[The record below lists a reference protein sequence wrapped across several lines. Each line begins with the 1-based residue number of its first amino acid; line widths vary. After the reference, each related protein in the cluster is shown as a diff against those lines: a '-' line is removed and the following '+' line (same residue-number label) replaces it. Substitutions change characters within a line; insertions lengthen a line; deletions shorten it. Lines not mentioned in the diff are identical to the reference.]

1 VPIPASQPRNDFYTK
16 TVPLLRWAMVLLAL
30 AMELGAGLAL
40 REARRSSPGGSED
53 WNALRNALM
62 ETRARMARL
71 VAEIS
76 GLENEADVF
85 AATFWRD
92 FYRALLTNAARN
104 AIAKLLIVV
113 LAVMLVP
120 CARAESDG
128 HLDLV
133 IAVDLTRSV
142 SVTGPDGKSDF
153 QKNLDGVS
161 RVLAQ
166 VPAGAHITV
175 IGITGRTFTQPHI
188 LLSASVSPDPGYFGE
203 RIAAAR
209 DALIRGWSVRSA
221 TLRPDSRSTDILGAF
236 LLASQ
241 IFAQSPA
248 GNRKLLLIF
257 SDLRNTAFGLNL
269 ERPLSLLHAQS
280 LLDARHISVADLQG
294 ITVDALGVDGAGEST
309 TYWQRLQAF
318 WAEYLRQSGAR
329 VGSFSVLRGLPAQ

>member
-1 VPIPASQPRNDFYTK
+1 
-16 TVPLLRWAMVLLAL
+16 
-30 AMELGAGLAL
+30 
-40 REARRSSPGGSED
+40 
-53 WNALRNALM
+53 
-62 ETRARMARL
+62 
-71 VAEIS
+71 
-76 GLENEADVF
+76 
-85 AATFWRD
+85 
-92 FYRALLTNAARN
+92 
-104 AIAKLLIVV
+104 
-113 LAVMLVP
+113 
-120 CARAESDG
+120 
-128 HLDLV
+128 
-133 IAVDLTRSV
+133 
-142 SVTGPDGKSDF
+142 
-153 QKNLDGVS
+153 
-161 RVLAQ
+161 

-175 IGITGRTFTQPHI
+175 IGITGRTFAQPYI

-203 RIAAAR
+203 RIDAAR
-209 DALIRGWSVRSA
+209 NALIRGWSVRSA
-221 TLRPDSRSTDILGAF
+221 TLRPDSQSTDILGAF

-257 SDLRNTAFGLNL
+257 SDLRNTASGLNL